1 MDEKQMTLTK
11 LDTFAD
17 ETAGQDMLRYIGLP
31 ALLGHEKDS
40 LLYFM
45 GRQLARNIE
54 YDSLED
60 VYYIF
65 QKLRWGNLE
74 LIKEKRQQ
82 IILHLMSDDIVRRL
96 SSPIET
102 EFRLESGFIAESF
115 QKITQR
121 KAECFETINQRLYRV
136 EFKVF
141 FTD

>member
-1 MDEKQMTLTK
+1 MDEKQMTITK

-45 GRQLARNIE
+45 GKQLARNIE

-74 LIKEKRQQ
+74 LISTLR
-82 IILHLMSDDIVRRL
+82 
-96 SSPIET
+96 
-102 EFRLESGFIAESF
+102 
-115 QKITQR
+115 
-121 KAECFETINQRLYRV
+121 
-136 EFKVF
+136 
-141 FTD
+141 

>member
-1 MDEKQMTLTK
+1 MTLTN
-11 LDTFAD
+11 LDALSD

-31 ALLGHEKDS
+31 TILGHEKNT
-40 LLYFM
+40 LLYFT
-45 GRQLARNIE
+45 GRNLARNME
-54 YDSLED
+54 YSSLED
-60 VYYIF
+60 IYYIF
-65 QKLRWGNLE
+65 HKLRWGNLE

-96 SSPIET
+96 SSPMET

-115 QKITQR
+115 QQLFNR
-121 KAECFETINQRLYRV
+121 RAECFETINHRLYQI

>member
-1 MDEKQMTLTK
+1 MDEKQMTITK

-17 ETAGQDMLRYIGLP
+17 ETAGQDLLRYIGLP

-45 GRQLARNIE
+45 GKQLARNIE

-121 KAECFETINQRLYRV
+121 KTECFETINQRLYRV
-136 EFKVF
+136 EFKVY